1 MFWGQSLGDQL
12 IHELTYTSVTDVC
25 KMEAIEKSILSTDIG
40 DRFYPYEKELFII
53 NENIF

>member
-1 MFWGQSLGDQL
+1 
-12 IHELTYTSVTDVC
+12 
-25 KMEAIEKSILSTDIG
+25 MEAIEKSILSTDLG